1 MLTVGEFS
9 KICQVSV
16 KTLHHYDKIGLL
28 CPEKVDAFSGY
39 RYYSQS
45 QVRRMLLIGRLK
57 RYGFSLKEI
66 KVLLECEDSRI
77 FCAKLRQ
84 QAEKLRGQR
93 RELELATGEL
103 LAHLRNIERTGDPMG
118 YQKNYEIELKQAPDL
133 WVITSRQMMG
143 VKEFG
148 NFYSGLYERMAKEHL
163 TPDGVRGAVYYDDE
177 FNPERSD
184 IELMVGIREREKA
197 DRLRKGELCAMTVHK
212 GGYSSLP
219 DAYGALTAW
228 IEEHGYAWDG
238 APFELYIKTQF
249 DSLTPEEWETEVYFP
264 VREKAGRKED
274 IA

>member
-28 CPEKVDAFSGY
+28 RPEKVDAFSGY
-39 RYYSQS
+39 RYYGQF

-57 RYGFSLKEI
+57 RYGFSLEEI
-66 KVLLECEDSRI
+66 KALLECEDSRI
-77 FCAKLRQ
+77 FCAKLRR

-103 LAHLRNIERTGDPMG
+103 LAHLENMERTGDPMG

-184 IELMVGIREREKA
+184 IELVVGIREREKA
-197 DRLRKGELCAMTVHK
+197 DQLRKGELCAMTVHK

-249 DSLTPEEWETEVYFP
+249 DSLAPEEWETEVYFP
-264 VREKAGRKED
+264 VREKEAEPVRK
-274 IA
+274 

>member
-9 KICQVSV
+9 KICHVSV

-28 CPEKVDAFSGY
+28 RPEKVDAFSGY
-39 RYYSQS
+39 RYYGQS

-57 RYGFSLKEI
+57 RYGFSLEEI
-66 KVLLECEDSRI
+66 KALLECEDSRI
-77 FCAKLRQ
+77 FCAKLRR

-103 LAHLRNIERTGDPMG
+103 LAHLENMERTGDPMG

-197 DRLRKGELCAMTVHK
+197 GQLRKGGLCAMTVHK

-249 DSLTPEEWETEVYFP
+249 DSLAPEEWETEVYFP
-264 VREKAGRKED
+264 VREKEAEPVRK
-274 IA
+274 

>member
-28 CPEKVDAFSGY
+28 RPEKVDAFSGY
-39 RYYSQS
+39 RYYGQF

-57 RYGFSLKEI
+57 RYGFSLEEI
-66 KVLLECEDSRI
+66 KALLECEDSRI
-77 FCAKLRQ
+77 FCAKLRR

-93 RELELATGEL
+93 RKLELAIGEL
-103 LAHLRNIERTGDPMG
+103 LAHLENMERTGDPMG
-118 YQKNYEIELKQAPDL
+118 YQKNYEIELKQAQDL

-197 DRLRKGELCAMTVHK
+197 DQLRKGELCAMTVHK
-212 GGYSSLP
+212 GSYSSLP

-249 DSLTPEEWETEVYFP
+249 DSLAPEEWETEVYFP

>member
-1 MLTVGEFS
+1 M
-9 KICQVSV
+9 
-16 KTLHHYDKIGLL
+16 
-28 CPEKVDAFSGY
+28 
-39 RYYSQS
+39 
-45 QVRRMLLIGRLK
+45 IGRLK

-103 LAHLRNIERTGDPMG
+103 LAHLRNMERTGDPMG

-184 IELMVGIREREKA
+184 IELVVGIREREKA
-197 DRLRKGELCAMTVHK
+197 DQLRKGELCAMTVHK
-212 GGYSSLP
+212 GSYSSLP

-228 IEEHGYAWDG
+228 IEEHGYAWDS